1 MLGPVVIKLGG
12 AVLEDPQALASLLD
26 ALKPVA
32 AHRPLVVVHGGG
44 VVVEQT
50 LKAMNMTSK
59 KRDGLRVTP
68 PEQMAVIAGALAG
81 TCNKQLT
88 AIAQQQGHRAVGLCL
103 GDGLAVECELLD
115 AALGRVGKPS
125 GRGDPRL
132 IEALLEQGFTPVISS
147 IAIGRDGGL
156 LNVNADQ
163 AAVAVAQ
170 LLLGAELLLLSDV
183 AGILDGARQLIPEM
197 TSARAEELIA
207 EGVIKDGMIVKVR
220 AALDAARVLRR
231 PIAVASWKEP
241 EKLQQLLAGEPVG
254 TWVRA

>member
-12 AVLEDPQALASLLD
+12 AVLEDPAALTSLLQ

-32 AHRPLVVVHGGG
+32 ARRPLVIVHGGG
-44 VVVEQT
+44 IIVEQT
-50 LKAMNMTSK
+50 LAAMNMTSE

-88 AIAQQQGHRAVGLCL
+88 ALALQSGYRAVGLCL
-103 GDGLAVECELLD
+103 GDGLMVDTALLD
-115 AALGRVGKPS
+115 PALGCVGKPT
-125 GRGDPRL
+125 GRGDSRL
-132 IEALLEQGFTPVISS
+132 LELLLEQGFTPVISS

-170 LLLGAELLLLSDV
+170 LMLGAELLLLSDV
-183 AGILDGARQLIPEM
+183 DGILDGNKQLIPEM
-197 TSARAEELIA
+197 SSSLADELISS
-207 EGVIKDGMIVKVR
+207 GVIHGGMIVKVK
-220 AALDAARVLRR
+220 AALEAARTLRQ
-231 PIAVASWKEP
+231 PIAVASWKQP
-241 EKLQQLLAGEPVG
+241 ERLQLLLAGEAAG
-254 TWVRA
+254 TWVRH